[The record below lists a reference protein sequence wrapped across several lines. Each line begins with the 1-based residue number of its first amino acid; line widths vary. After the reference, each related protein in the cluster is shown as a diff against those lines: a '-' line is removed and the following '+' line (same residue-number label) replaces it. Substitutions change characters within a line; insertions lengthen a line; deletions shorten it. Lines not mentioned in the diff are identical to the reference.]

1 MRFSE
6 TAYEKC
12 FPKQTPK
19 VVVESAVETFKPT
32 EQPIAEEDE
41 VIEDE
46 VIEETTAG
54 STEEIEEVDNGNIED
69 SSRLD

>member
-19 VVVESAVETFKPT
+19 LEVESAVETFKPT
-32 EQPIAEEDE
+32 EQPVAEEE
-41 VIEDE
+41 E
-46 VIEETTAG
+46 VIEETTAEE
-54 STEEIEEVDNGNIED
+54 TEENEEVDNGNIEN
-69 SSRLD
+69 SSRPD